1 MGTAETLG
9 MLRMLYGIGGTYSY
23 YYNNPGAE
31 FRAQEEEYFRNHRTP
46 IHMYEVNGVH
56 YEVYEKEGN

>member
-1 MGTAETLG
+1 MGTAEILE
-9 MLRMLYGIGGTYSY
+9 MLRMLYGIGVPTA

-46 IHMYEVNGVH
+46 IHTYEVNGVH
-56 YEVYEKEGN
+56 YKVYEKEGN